1 MQNFRALTLAATF
14 YRAAK
19 AAPLTGDIKDQL
31 VRAASSTCLNLA
43 EGRGRRTLKDQ
54 LKYFHIAFGSI
65 RESQAAL
72 IIEDLTGT
80 DLWTKA
86 DQTAAAVYRLI
97 ERAR

>member
-1 MQNFRALTLAATF
+1 MKDFRALMIAAEF

-31 VRAASSTCLNLA
+31 VRAASYTCLNLA

-54 LKYFHIAFGSI
+54 LKYFQIAMGSV

-72 IIEDLTGT
+72 IIEDMT
-80 DLWTKA
+80 DGELWTKL
-86 DQTAAAVYRLI
+86 DRSAAAVYRLI
-97 ERAR
+97 QRAR